1 MTEKDEMR
9 EDAKELEQAEQD
21 SVPEQVEV
29 EPGVQE
35 AAEEQAEAVSQEFQ
49 EQLAQL
55 EEERARLA
63 QQLLRLKADFEN
75 YRRRMQRQLEG
86 IRLAANE
93 ELIKDLLPVLDNFE
107 RAMQA
112 KREEQAEDPF
122 FQGMEMVFRGLQ
134 EALANHGL
142 QPIEAVGQPFD
153 PNLHEAVAMEG
164 TGGEELSVLAQVQT
178 GYLLHDKVLRHTKVL
193 VGQGEEEEKQCQ
205 K

>member
-1 MTEKDEMR
+1 M
-9 EDAKELEQAEQD
+9 
-21 SVPEQVEV
+21 
-29 EPGVQE
+29 QE

-122 FQGMEMVFRGLQ
+122 SKAWRWSSGACRKPW
-134 EALANHGL
+134 
-142 QPIEAVGQPFD
+142 PITGSSPSKRWGSPLIPTCMKRWPWKAQAVRNCRCLPRCK
-153 PNLHEAVAMEG
+153 
-164 TGGEELSVLAQVQT
+164 QVICCMIK
-178 GYLLHDKVLRHTKVL
+178 YLDTLRSW
-193 VGQGEEEEKQCQ
+193 
-205 K
+205 

>member
-1 MTEKDEMR
+1 MR

>member
-1 MTEKDEMR
+1 M
-9 EDAKELEQAEQD
+9 
-21 SVPEQVEV
+21 
-29 EPGVQE
+29 
-35 AAEEQAEAVSQEFQ
+35 
-49 EQLAQL
+49 
-55 EEERARLA
+55 
-63 QQLLRLKADFEN
+63 
-75 YRRRMQRQLEG
+75 
-86 IRLAANE
+86 
-93 ELIKDLLPVLDNFE
+93 
-107 RAMQA
+107 
-112 KREEQAEDPF
+112 EQAEDPVF
-122 FQGMEMVFRGLQ
+122 LGMVMVFRGLQ

>member
-142 QPIEAVGQPFD
+142 QPIEAVGQPLI
-153 PNLHEAVAMEG
+153 PTCMKRWPWKAQAVRNCRC
-164 TGGEELSVLAQVQT
+164 LPRCKQVICCMIK
-178 GYLLHDKVLRHTKVL
+178 YLDTLRSW
-193 VGQGEEEEKQCQ
+193 
-205 K
+205 

>member
-1 MTEKDEMR
+1 VTEKDEMR

>member
-164 TGGEELSVLAQVQT
+164 TGGEDLSVLAQVQT

>member
-21 SVPEQVEV
+21 SVQEQVEV

>member
-75 YRRRMQRQLEG
+75 YRRRMQRLLEG
-86 IRLAANE
+86 IRSAAND
-93 ELIKDLLPVLDNFE
+93 ELF
-107 RAMQA
+107 
-112 KREEQAEDPF
+112 
-122 FQGMEMVFRGLQ
+122 
-134 EALANHGL
+134 
-142 QPIEAVGQPFD
+142 
-153 PNLHEAVAMEG
+153 
-164 TGGEELSVLAQVQT
+164 
-178 GYLLHDKVLRHTKVL
+178 
-193 VGQGEEEEKQCQ
+193 
-205 K
+205 

>member
-1 MTEKDEMR
+1 MDELRAAMEKDDLEEIKSKMR
-9 EDAKELEQAEQD
+9 AMDEVMHRISQRLYQQTQAQGTQSGAPGQDQSKQDDDVVDAD
-21 SVPEQVEV
+21 YT
-29 EPGVQE
+29 
-35 AAEEQAEAVSQEFQ
+35 EAVSYTHLDVYKRQ
-49 EQLAQL
+49 
-55 EEERARLA
+55 
-63 QQLLRLKADFEN
+63 
-75 YRRRMQRQLEG
+75 QLEG